1 MAGSARAVSASRF
14 VVAGKGERAPLPQGW
29 ASPIRWGR
37 ASPSTVV
44 NRDGSGDARR
54 PLFNA
59 ALSWA
64 LSPGSPLEGEVIRL
78 TVASG
83 ARLRARSPEQNLPCA
98 EPRDLIHERG
108 MAAIVTLASGGAF

>member
-14 VVAGKGERAPLPQGW
+14 VVAGKGERAPAPGLGVADSMGPRL
-29 ASPIRWGR
+29 AVDR
-37 ASPSTVV
+37 
-44 NRDGSGDARR
+44 RDGGGDARR

-64 LSPGSPLEGEVIRL
+64 LSPGSIAIGGRGDKTDGCE
-78 TVASG
+78 
-83 ARLRARSPEQNLPCA
+83 PEPEPNLPRA

>member
-64 LSPGSPLEGEVIRL
+64 LSPGSIAIGGRGDKTDGCE
-78 TVASG
+78 
-83 ARLRARSPEQNLPCA
+83 PEPEPNLPRA